1 MLKSRPGTK
10 NPPSLATAD
19 RTLELR
25 EMLNERQR
33 ELQAV
38 LQRRF
43 RQDPLQERAGQDE
56 PERAESDIQEH
67 VDVALTQM
75 KGDTL
80 QRVREALARLDAGE
94 YGRCA
99 ECDAEITNG
108 RLRALPFAVRCT
120 ICEDLHERANARQ
133 RPFGLMFGFA
143 VMKDDG

>member
-1 MLKSRPGTK
+1 MLKSPRTK
-10 NPPSLATAD
+10 NPPSQTPPD
-19 RTLELR
+19 RTQELR
-25 EMLNERQR
+25 AMLNDRQH
-33 ELQAV
+33 ELQTV

-43 RQDPLQERAGQDE
+43 RLDPVQERAGQDE

-94 YGRCA
+94 YGRCV
-99 ECDAEITNG
+99 ECDAEIAHS
-108 RLRALPFAVRCT
+108 RLRALPFAIRCT

-143 VMKDDG
+143 VMKDDA